1 METKWNIYSAWCFI
15 YKVQAAQKQN
25 FIIEMDVAEAVTHSR

>member
-15 YKVQAAQKQN
+15 YKAQAAQEQN
-25 FIIEMDVAEAVTHSR
+25 FIIEMDVAETVTHSR